1 MSREYDE
8 KLYNDTFDEI
18 QPTKNLCEKI
28 KKRKF
33 SKSQKYMSGRVA
45 AAIIIF
51 LLCSTTTAFAM
62 TNQFSFLKL
71 FSNEAES
78 GYQLQ
83 VKVNKIDHN
92 DFDGEIME
100 VEDIILN
107 KLENYVPYMSSY
119 PLGYTKNFVTIGEC
133 MEYLGIDIS
142 YFTIEEDVP
151 ATMNIMCDSSGDI
164 IQILIMTDYTINGN
178 NVQVWYYIFSDLQEN
193 PYSEIM
199 NGIAEGEL
207 MEEGLITFSADEES
221 VVFEAA
227 AAEEIN
233 YQIETASLSDGQQIP
248 LVLSGKNANNIES
261 AESYFSQSDIVYY
274 INVAADADKE
284 VTAKD
289 TLLEILQ
296 LLK

>member
-33 SKSQKYMSGRVA
+33 SKSKKYMSHRAA

-71 FSNEAES
+71 FSNEDES

-92 DFDGEIME
+92 DFDGEIIE
-100 VEDIILN
+100 VKDIILN
-107 KLENYVPYMSSY
+107 QIENYDPYMSSY
-119 PLGYTKNFVTIGEC
+119 PFGYTKNFGTIGDS

-142 YFTIEEDVP
+142 YFTIEEDAP
-151 ATMNIMCDSSGDI
+151 ATMNIMCNSSGDI
-164 IQILIMTDYTINGN
+164 VQILIMTDYTIYGN

-193 PYSEIM
+193 PYYEIM

-207 MEEGLITFSADEES
+207 MEEGLVTFSAEEES
-221 VVFEAA
+221 IVFGSV

-233 YQIETASLSDGQQIP
+233 YQIETVSLSDGQQIP
-248 LVLSGKNANNIES
+248 LVLSGKNANNIET
-261 AESYFSQSDIVYY
+261 AESYFSQSDIVYS
-274 INVAADADKE
+274 IHVAADADKE
-284 VTAKD
+284 VTARD

-296 LLK
+296 R